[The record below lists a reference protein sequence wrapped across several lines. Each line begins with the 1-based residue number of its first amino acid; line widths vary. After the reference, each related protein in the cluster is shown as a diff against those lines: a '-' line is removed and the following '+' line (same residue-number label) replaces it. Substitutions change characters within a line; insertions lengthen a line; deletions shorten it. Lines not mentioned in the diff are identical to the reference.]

1 MPPRAALPVT
11 TIIPFAELPSCAA
24 QCYPLF
30 DANGACVPP
39 HVPTAE
45 PSVYDACF
53 CGFGA
58 LQPFKTGAQ
67 GVCNTACPENQ
78 ADLTS
83 IQGWFTSLCADVAT
97 NTGTSS
103 GATSTA
109 TSAGSN
115 SGAQQGGGGGSW

>member
-1 MPPRAALPVT
+1 MT
-11 TIIPFAELPSCAA
+11 TIVPFTELPSCAA

-58 LQPFKTGAQ
+58 LQPFKQGTG
-67 GVCNTACPENQ
+67 GVCDQACSDP
-78 ADLTS
+78 AGLTS
-83 IQGWFTSLCADVAT
+83 IQGWFTSLCADAAT
-97 NTGTSS
+97 NTDTTTTAT
-103 GATSTA
+103 ATS

-115 SGAQQGGGGGSW
+115 SGAQQDGGGGSW